1 MKKKILFIGI
11 TMNCAGSEKSFL
23 SFINTLNFDE
33 YEADLILAKKEG
45 LFLEQ
50 IPKEVNVI
58 EMEDFG
64 EVFKLSSKNAVSL
77 IWNTY
82 IKKNPLY
89 AFDIIPYFLPML
101 LSKKKRARLAT
112 KMWLHLMKKMKAIDK
127 HYDIAVAYW
136 GDRTM
141 FYMIDKV
148 SADKKITWL
157 HFDYSFPKRDNDIY
171 LPYFEKCDAIVN
183 VSKAVDDALKREL
196 PSLEDKCVVIENI
209 NNPSLIAKMAEE
221 GKSFDDGYGGAR
233 ILTVGRISDQKG
245 YDLAIPAFRRL
256 LDEGYK
262 ARWYVLGAADDD
274 YGDYIKGLVKDN
286 SLENDFVFL
295 GTTPNPYGYLKDC
308 DIYAQPS
315 RYEGK
320 PIAVEEAKIMKK
332 PIVSANYL
340 SAREQL
346 EDGKLG
352 YICEIS
358 SDGIYEG
365 LKALLDDETLQHSYV
380 DELSSRDFSNTDEI
394 NKFYDILARE

>member
-33 YEADLILAKKEG
+33 YEADLILAKREG
-45 LFLEQ
+45 LFLDQ
-50 IPKEVNVI
+50 IPKEVRVI

-64 EVFKLSSKNAVSL
+64 DLFLLSSKNAVSL
-77 IWNTY
+77 LWNTY

-89 AFDIIPYFLPML
+89 AIDIFPYFIAMILNG
-101 LSKKKRARLAT
+101 KKRAKIAT
-112 KMWLHLMKKMKAIDK
+112 KMWIHLMRKMKKLDGK
-127 HYDIAVAYW
+127 YDIAVSYW

-148 SADKKITWL
+148 NADKKVTWL

-171 LPYFEKCDAIVN
+171 LPYFEKCNAIVN
-183 VSKAVDDALKREL
+183 VSTAVDEALKREL

-209 NNPSLIAKMAEE
+209 NNPDLIKKMSSE
-221 GKSFDDGYGGAR
+221 GESYTDNFDGLR

-245 YDLAIPAFRRL
+245 YDLAIPAFKRL
-256 LDEGYK
+256 IDEGYK
-262 ARWYVLGAADDD
+262 LRWYILGAADED
-274 YGDYIKGLVKDN
+274 YGKYIRGLVGDN
-286 SLENDFVFL
+286 GLENEFIFL
-295 GTTPNPYGYLKDC
+295 GTTANPYTYLKDC

-332 PIVSANYL
+332 PIMTANYL
-340 SAREQL
+340 SASEQL
-346 EDGKLG
+346 EGGRLG

-358 SDGIYEG
+358 SEGIYEG
-365 LKALLDDETLQHSYV
+365 LKALADSKEMREKYIE
-380 DELSSRDFSNTDEI
+380 ELSKRDFANTSEI
-394 NKFYDILARE
+394 NKFYEIIKRN

>member
-23 SFINTLNFDE
+23 SFINTLDFNK

-50 IPKEVNVI
+50 LPPEVNVI
-58 EMEDFG
+58 EMGHFG

-82 IKKNPLY
+82 IKKNPFY
-89 AFDIIPYFLPML
+89 AFDILPYFVPMVL
-101 LSKKKRARLAT
+101 CKKKRARFAT
-112 KMWLHLMKKMKAIDK
+112 KMWIHLMKKMKKVDS

-148 SADKKITWL
+148 DADQKITWL
-157 HFDYSFPKRDNDIY
+157 HFDYSFPKRDDDIY

-183 VSKAVDDALKREL
+183 VSTAVDDALKREL
-196 PSLEDKCVVIENI
+196 PTLNEKCIVIENI
-209 NNPSLIAKMAEE
+209 NNPPLIEKMANE
-221 GKSFDDGYGGAR
+221 GESFSDNFSGVR
-233 ILTVGRISDQKG
+233 ILTVGRIADQKG
-245 YDLAIPAFRRL
+245 YDLAIPAMKRL
-256 LDEGYK
+256 KDDGYK
-262 ARWYVLGAADDD
+262 ARWYVIGASDDD
-274 YGDYIKGLVKDN
+274 YGDYIKSLVNENGL
-286 SLENDFVFL
+286 EEDFVFL
-295 GTTPNPYGYLKDC
+295 GTTPNPYAYLKDC

-332 PIVSANYL
+332 PIIAANYL
-340 SAREQL
+340 SAKEQL

-352 YICEIS
+352 CICDIS
-358 SDGIYEG
+358 VDGIYGAVKEMIDS
-365 LKALLDDETLQHSYV
+365 KTKKDIYRE
-380 DELSSRDFSNTDEI
+380 ELSKRDFSNRCEI
-394 NKFYDILARE
+394 EKFYNIVERN